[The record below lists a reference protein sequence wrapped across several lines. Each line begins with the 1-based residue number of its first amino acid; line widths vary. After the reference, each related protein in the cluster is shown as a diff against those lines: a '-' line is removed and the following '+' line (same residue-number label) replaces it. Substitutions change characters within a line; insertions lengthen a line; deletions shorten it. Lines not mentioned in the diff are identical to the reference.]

1 MKLSRVVIRAGL
13 LLVTAAFP
21 FIANA
26 PRIALWLADA
36 GDKLSAFG
44 VKLMCYGH

>member
-1 MKLSRVVIRAGL
+1 MKLSRGVIKLGL
-13 LLVTAAFP
+13 HLCTVATVLVLWY
-21 FIANA
+21 

-44 VKLMCYGH
+44 TRLMCYGH